1 MLTDLV
7 YTFLLSISPFGEA
20 RVGIP
25 YGLINGLNPFL
36 TFSVGLFANLL
47 IFPLLIRLILFLN
60 RKLWNFHYYRKYAV
74 KLGRR
79 SKKLIGNNI
88 HKYGIWGLMIFVMIP
103 LPGTGAYMGTI
114 VAYILKLDRKSSF
127 IAVSIGVLISCILIA
142 LGTHL
147 SIMGIKMF

>member
-1 MLTDLV
+1 MFTDLV
-7 YTFLLSISPFGEA
+7 YTFLLSISPFGEG

-25 YGLINGLNPFL
+25 YGMIKGLDPLL
-36 TFSVGLFANLL
+36 TFFVALTANLL
-47 IFPLLIRLILFLN
+47 IFPLLIRLIVFLN
-60 RKLWNFHYYRKYAV
+60 KKLWNFHFYRKYAI

-88 HKYGIWGLMIFVMIP
+88 QKYGIWGLMIFVMVP

-114 VAYILKLDRKSSF
+114 VAYILNLDRKLSF
-127 IAVSIGVLISCILIA
+127 VAVSIGVTISCILIA

>member
-1 MLTDLV
+1 MLTDLI
-7 YTFLLSISPFGEA
+7 YTFLLSISPFGEG

-25 YGLINGLNPFL
+25 YGMIKGLNPFL
-36 TFSVGLFANLL
+36 TFFVGLTANLL
-47 IFPLLIRLILFLN
+47 VFPLLIRLIVLLN
-60 RKLWNFHYYRKYAV
+60 RKLWNIYFYRKYAV

-88 HKYGIWGLMIFVMIP
+88 HKYGIWGLMIFVMVP

-114 VAYILKLDRKSSF
+114 VAYILKLDRKLSF
-127 IAVSIGVLISCILIA
+127 IAVSIGVLISCVLIA

-147 SIMGIKMF
+147 SIMGVQMF